1 VALLSRAVHLSALF
15 IYPVKSLR
23 GCAVDE
29 TSIDPWGLA
38 GDRRFMVVDATG
50 KFLSQR
56 TLPRLA
62 LIGTRLDAATLT
74 LEAPRHGAIRIPR
87 ADQPDADR
95 RQVSVWSSGELSAED
110 CGDAVAGWL
119 SDFLALPCRL
129 VRAGAAFRRPVR
141 KAPSDLKDREVAFAD
156 AFPGLLLTEASLHD
170 LNDRL
175 VAHGGEAVP
184 MDRFRPNLVVAG
196 ATPHAEDGWTRVRIG
211 GVFFRCAGPCARC
224 VMTTIDQETGERGVE
239 PLRTLAG
246 YRRDARQ
253 PEDVN
258 FGQNV
263 IPETVTGIIR
273 AGDPVSVAA

>member
-1 VALLSRAVHLSALF
+1 MTLLTRAVHLSALY

-23 GCAVDE
+23 GCAVE
-29 TSIDPWGLA
+29 EASIDPRGLA

-74 LEAPRHGAIRIPR
+74 LEAPRHGAIRVPR
-87 ADQPDADR
+87 ADEPNAERKD
-95 RQVSVWSSGELSAED
+95 VSVWSSGELSAED
-110 CGDAVAGWL
+110 CGEAVAGWL
-119 SDFLALPCRL
+119 SDFLAIRCRL

-141 KAPSDLKDREVAFAD
+141 KAPADLKDREVAFAD
-156 AFPGLLLTEASLHD
+156 AFPGLLLTAASLRG

-175 VAHGGEAVP
+175 VAHGAEAVP
-184 MDRFRPNLVVAG
+184 MDRFRPNLVIAG

-211 GVFFRCAGPCARC
+211 GVVFRCAGPCARC

-273 AGDPVSVAA
+273 AGDPVSVEA

>member
-1 VALLSRAVHLSALF
+1 MALLSRAVHLSALF
-15 IYPVKSLR
+15 IYPVKSVR

-29 TSIDPWGLA
+29 ATVDPRGLA
-38 GDRRFMVVDATG
+38 GDRRFMVVDADG

-62 LIGTRLDAATLT
+62 LIGTRLDAATLS
-74 LEAPRHGAIRIPR
+74 LEAPRHGVIEIPR
-87 ADQPDADR
+87 DGQPDADQ
-95 RQVSVWSSGELSAED
+95 RQVSVWSSGDLTAED

-119 SDFLALPCRL
+119 SDFLSTSCRL

-141 KAPSDLKDREVAFAD
+141 KVPAGLEASEVAFAD
-156 AFPGLLLTEASLHD
+156 AFPGLLLTEASLRA

-175 VAHGGEAVP
+175 IARGEEMVP

-211 GVFFRCAGPCARC
+211 RAVLRCAGPCARC
-224 VMTTIDQETGERGVE
+224 VMTTIDQQTGERGVE
-239 PLRTLAG
+239 PLRTLSS

-253 PEDVN
+253 PGDVN

-263 IPETVTGIIR
+263 IPEGVTGIVR
-273 AGDPVSVAA
+273 VGDPVSTAA